1 MKKES
6 VLEGILFA
14 MGSSVSMSLIA
25 DVMEI
30 PPEELEIVAANLAM
44 EYERE
49 ERGLRLLRLE
59 DRLQLSTAEG
69 CYDTLIKMVKKP
81 NPPVLTDVVLE
92 TLAIIAYK
100 QPVTKGDIERI
111 RGVSSDHAVNKLVEF
126 GLVEEAGRLN
136 APGRPILFKTSEEF
150 LRRFRIS
157 NTEELPEMDPVQ
169 YEEIAASVE
178 REVGELEARDRIV
191 KEEGKVLE
199 DGTPRT
205 MTDDTET
212 ENVPESAAAAEPG
225 SVGNPIPVEV

>member
-1 MKKES
+1 MKKEHI
-6 VLEGILFA
+6 LEGILFA

-25 DVMEI
+25 EVMEI
-30 PPEELEIVAANLAM
+30 PPEELELVAANLET
-44 EYERE
+44 EYEQE
-49 ERGLRLLRLE
+49 ARGLRLLRLE

-136 APGRPILFKTSEEF
+136 APGRPILFKTTEEF
-150 LRRFRIS
+150 LRRFQIS
-157 NTEELPEMDPVQ
+157 NPEELPQMDPVQ

-191 KEEGKVLE
+191 KEEGKI
-199 DGTPRT
+199 
-205 MTDDTET
+205 TDEQK
-212 ENVPESAAAAEPG
+212 NGAPSVPDAADESAEPG
-225 SVGNPIPVEV
+225 SAENPISVEV

>member
-1 MKKES
+1 MKKEHI
-6 VLEGILFA
+6 LEGILFA

-25 DVMEI
+25 EVMEI
-30 PPEELEIVAANLAM
+30 PPEELELVAANLET
-44 EYERE
+44 EYETE

-59 DRLQLSTAEG
+59 DRLQLSTSEG

-136 APGRPILFKTSEEF
+136 APGRPILFRTTEEF
-150 LRRFRIS
+150 LRRFQIS
-157 NTEELPEMDPVQ
+157 SPEDLPQMDPVQ

-178 REVGELEARDRIV
+178 REVSELEARDRIV
-191 KEEGKVLE
+191 KEEGTIADE
-199 DGTPRT
+199 
-205 MTDDTET
+205 
-212 ENVPESAAAAEPG
+212 AAEPG
-225 SVGNPIPVEV
+225 SAANPISVEV

>member
-1 MKKES
+1 MKKEHI
-6 VLEGILFA
+6 LEGILFA

-25 DVMEI
+25 EVMEI
-30 PPEELEIVAANLAM
+30 PPEELEMIAANLAT
-44 EYERE
+44 EYEQE

-59 DRLQLSTAEG
+59 DRLQLSTSEG
-69 CYDTLIKMVKKP
+69 CYETLIKMVKKP

-111 RGVSSDHAVNKLVEF
+111 RGVSSDFAVNKLVEF

-150 LRRFRIS
+150 LRRFQIAGIDD
-157 NTEELPEMDPVQ
+157 LPEMDPVQ

-178 REVGELEARDRIV
+178 REVNEQEAKDRIV
-191 KEEGKVLE
+191 QEEGKAS
-199 DGTPRT
+199 D
-205 MTDDTET
+205 MAA
-212 ENVPESAAAAEPG
+212 ESAPAAEEAEPG
-225 SVGNPIPVEV
+225 SPENPLSVEV

>member
-1 MKKES
+1 MKKEH

-14 MGSSVSMSLIA
+14 MGSSVSMPLIA
-25 DVMEI
+25 EVMEI
-30 PPEELEIVAANLAM
+30 PPEELEIVAANLET
-44 EYERE
+44 EYESE
-49 ERGLRLLRLE
+49 GRGLRLLRLE

-92 TLAIIAYK
+92 TMAIIAYK

-136 APGRPILFKTSEEF
+136 APGRPILFRTTEEF
-150 LRRFRIS
+150 LRRFQIS
-157 NTEELPEMDPVQ
+157 APDELPQLDPVQ

-178 REVGELEARDRIV
+178 QEVGEWEARDRIV
-191 KEEGKVLE
+191 KEEGKAGDE
-199 DGTPRT
+199 AAPQA
-205 MTDDTET
+205 EI
-212 ENVPESAAAAEPG
+212 VPDEAAEPG
-225 SVGNPIPVEV
+225 SAANPIPVEV

>member
-1 MKKES
+1 MKKEHI
-6 VLEGILFA
+6 LEGILFA

-25 DVMEI
+25 EVMEI
-30 PPEELEIVAANLAM
+30 PPEELELVAANLET
-44 EYERE
+44 EYETE

-59 DRLQLSTAEG
+59 DRLQLSNSEG

-136 APGRPILFKTSEEF
+136 APGRPILFRTTEEF
-150 LRRFRIS
+150 LRRFQIS
-157 NTEELPEMDPVQ
+157 NPEELPQMDPVQ

-191 KEEGKVLE
+191 KEE
-199 DGTPRT
+199 RT
-205 MTDDTET
+205 IADE
-212 ENVPESAAAAEPG
+212 AAEPG
-225 SVGNPIPVEV
+225 SAANPISVEV

>member
-1 MKKES
+1 MKKEHI
-6 VLEGILFA
+6 LEGILFA

-25 DVMEI
+25 EVMEI
-30 PPEELEIVAANLAM
+30 PPEELELVAANLET
-44 EYERE
+44 EYETE

-59 DRLQLSTAEG
+59 DRLQLSNSEG

-136 APGRPILFKTSEEF
+136 APGRPILFRTTEEF
-150 LRRFRIS
+150 LRRFQIS
-157 NTEELPEMDPVQ
+157 NPEELPQMDPVQ

-191 KEEGKVLE
+191 KEERTIE
-199 DGTPRT
+199 D
-205 MTDDTET
+205 E
-212 ENVPESAAAAEPG
+212 AAEPG
-225 SVGNPIPVEV
+225 SAANQISVEV

>member
-1 MKKES
+1 MKKEHI
-6 VLEGILFA
+6 LEGILFA

-25 DVMEI
+25 EVMEI
-30 PPEELEIVAANLAM
+30 PPEELEMIAANLET
-44 EYERE
+44 EYEQE

-59 DRLQLSTAEG
+59 DRLQLSTSEG
-69 CYDTLIKMVKKP
+69 CYETLIKMVKKP

-111 RGVSSDHAVNKLVEF
+111 RGVSSDFAVNKLVEF

-150 LRRFRIS
+150 LRRFQIAGIDD
-157 NTEELPEMDPVQ
+157 LPEMDPVQ

-178 REVGELEARDRIV
+178 REVNEQEAKDRIV
-191 KEEGKVLE
+191 QEEGKAS
-199 DGTPRT
+199 D
-205 MTDDTET
+205 MAA
-212 ENVPESAAAAEPG
+212 ESAPAAEEAEPG
-225 SVGNPIPVEV
+225 SPENPLSVEV